1 VNAPVRPNGVN
12 GFVVA
17 GVDVEHPDHHDQQ
30 HDRDLEHHQVGLE
43 PGGPLHAP
51 VQDERDEQAE
61 QHREQVHH
69 VGAGATPV
77 VGLGAR
83 RAEHPRRQLD
93 PDEAE
98 QLVEVPGDAPGHHRD
113 DRVYSSSRSQ
123 PMNQAA
129 NSPSTT

>member
-69 VGAGATPV
+69 VGAGATTSS
-77 VGLGAR
+77 
-83 RAEHPRRQLD
+83 D
-93 PDEAE
+93 S
-98 QLVEVPGDAPGHHRD
+98 VPGAPSIHGGSWTPMKP
-113 DRVYSSSRSQ
+113 SSSLKY
-123 PMNQAA
+123 PEMPLATTATIACTPAA
-129 NSPSTT
+129 GPSR